1 MTATETKVL
10 NYDDPL
16 VRPLGQGLGNVLYF
30 SASEPLTEGAWLAD
44 GVIKVRLPG
53 SPEHEFPLAE
63 IRLQGAHN
71 LENIMAATLLS
82 LTAGAQPRA
91 CRKVLA
97 AFAGLPHRLEWVATR
112 AGVDFYD
119 DSKGTNVG
127 AVARSLG
134 SFDRPVILIAG
145 GRDKNS
151 DFSLLNDLIRT
162 RVKALV
168 LLGET
173 REHLARVWEG
183 LAPAY
188 LAADMD
194 EAVALAAGLASPGE
208 VVLLSPACASFDMF
222 RDYAHRG
229 ETFQKAVKE
238 GGHAEKN

>member
-1 MTATETKVL
+1 V
-10 NYDDPL
+10 
-16 VRPLGQGLGNVLYF
+16 
-30 SASEPLTEGAWLAD
+30 
-44 GVIKVRLPG
+44 
-53 SPEHEFPLAE
+53 HEFSLAE

-71 LENIMAATLLS
+71 LENIMAALLLS
-82 LTAGAQPRA
+82 LATGAKPHA
-91 CRKVLA
+91 CREVLA
-97 AFAGLPHRLEWVATR
+97 SFAGLPHRLEWVATN

-127 AVARSLG
+127 AVARSLS

-145 GRDKNS
+145 GRDKDS
-151 DFSLLNDLIRT
+151 DFSLLNDLIRQ

-173 REHLARVWEG
+173 RERLARVWEG

-194 EAVALAAGLASPGE
+194 EAVARAADLANPGE

-238 GGHAEKN
+238 GGHAEKR